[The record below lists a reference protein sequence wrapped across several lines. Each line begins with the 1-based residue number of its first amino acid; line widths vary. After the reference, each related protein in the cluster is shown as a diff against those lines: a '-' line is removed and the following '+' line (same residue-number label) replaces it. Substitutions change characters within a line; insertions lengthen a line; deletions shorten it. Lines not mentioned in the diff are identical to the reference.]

1 MQCSS
6 VHIFGWHNDI
16 QRKWGHFKHGYLWN
30 LFEFEMICVCQ
41 HFFSCYC
48 CCCLSCRKQT
58 DMFVDT
64 FKAFTRLFAYHNIFG
79 WKSFELF
86 CWPMMNIII
95 PVSEMKI
102 NIFILNIKVAL
113 IGALLIFLMKFIQ
126 FLLNFD
132 WKNGFYNWIWFT
144 SFRVR
149 STAAKHLGAN
159 YSGPFVI

>member
-1 MQCSS
+1 MNPVNYNQCHCYSIFFWPLLSLSKSSISCFMQCSS

-48 CCCLSCRKQT
+48 CCCCLSCRKQT

-79 WKSFELF
+79 WKFS
-86 CWPMMNIII
+86 W
-95 PVSEMKI
+95 
-102 NIFILNIKVAL
+102 A
-113 IGALLIFLMKFIQ
+113 
-126 FLLNFD
+126 FLLAYDEYTSKWNENQYFH
-132 WKNGFYNWIWFT
+132 FT
-144 SFRVR
+144 CQSD
-149 STAAKHLGAN
+149 AYCGAFHIP
-159 YSGPFVI
+159 SGILVITHFGTLVG